1 MTLVDDI
8 QYRLNLFNGLL
19 NKLNINDRNK
29 KTLC

>member
-8 QYRLNLFNGLL
+8 QYRLNMLNGLL

-29 KTLC
+29 KTLR

>member
-1 MTLVDDI
+1 MTLVHDL
-8 QYRLNLFNGLL
+8 QYHLNMLNDLL

>member
-19 NKLNINDRNK
+19 NKLNMNDRNK

>member
-1 MTLVDDI
+1 MTLVHDL
-8 QYRLNLFNGLL
+8 QYRLNMLNGLL